1 MWNKV
6 KTVFS
11 IIGAFLSVVFFTSI
25 FFFIRRNSAD
35 GTRSTGDTERDSRI
49 QEGIESGERRT
60 NTIEKESAECNER
73 IANAENRI
81 TRCEE
86 HLRRAEE
93 ILRNAVKRGTEEE

>member
-1 MWNKV
+1 MFNKV

-11 IIGAFLSVVFFTSI
+11 IIGAFLSVVFFTLI
-25 FFFIRRNSAD
+25 IFFIRRNSTD
-35 GTRSTGDTERDSRI
+35 RQGSRGDTERDNRI

-73 IANAENRI
+73 IANAESRI
-81 TRCEE
+81 TTCEE

-93 ILRNAVKRGTEEE
+93 ILRNAVKRGTEEK

>member
-1 MWNKV
+1 MFDKI

-11 IIGAFLSVVFFTSI
+11 IIGAFLSVVFFTFI
-25 FFFIRRNSAD
+25 IFFIRRNSSD
-35 GTRSTGDTERDSRI
+35 RIRSTGDTERDNRI

-60 NTIEKESAECNER
+60 NTIERESAECNER
-73 IANAENRI
+73 ITNAENRI

-93 ILRNAVKRGTEEE
+93 ILRGAVKRGEKE